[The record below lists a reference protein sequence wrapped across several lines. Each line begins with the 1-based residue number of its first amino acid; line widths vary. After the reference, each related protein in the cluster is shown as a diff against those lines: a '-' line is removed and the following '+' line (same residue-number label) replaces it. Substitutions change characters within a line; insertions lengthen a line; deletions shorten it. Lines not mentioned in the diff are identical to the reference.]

1 VVLAQPRDGGLSQAC
16 NGVIWGH
23 NTTALVHRGLWGSSS
38 RQRPW
43 LVWQRSGSGRC
54 EQCLGERSSCS
65 FSLRWTHTTKIGYWY
80 WSHRWRAFF
89 YFSKLFW
96 LSVFKWRFLVDRL
109 MGRILGLAQIKDGEE
124 AAGGIR
130 VMHLVVRERSLENEG
145 RSHGER

>member
-1 VVLAQPRDGGLSQAC
+1 VACGGVAQDSDL
-16 NGVIWGH
+16 
-23 NTTALVHRGLWGSSS
+23 
-38 RQRPW
+38 
-43 LVWQRSGSGRC
+43 GRC
-54 EQCLGERSSCS
+54 GGGVARAIRSARAALFLG
-65 FSLRWTHTTKIGYWY
+65 RWTRTTEIGYWY